1 MSYPDV
7 RGRVSDGD
15 GPVGFVIEQNFT
27 DSLVTRYML
36 LLVNSLLLWCL
47 LLRYQQL
54 CEAHFDPNVDYPSLY
69 VIEYSTIALSVDA
82 TGKELMIIY
91 NAP

>member
-36 LLVNSLLLWCL
+36 FVNGLLLWCL
-47 LLRYQQL
+47 LLRYKQL
-54 CEAHFDPNVDYPSLY
+54 CEAHFDPNVDYPSPS
-69 VIEYSTIALSVDA
+69 VIDYSTIGLSVDA
-82 TGKELMIIY
+82 TGK
-91 NAP
+91 AP